1 MMRAL
6 QVCRGESL
14 QRLYPAEQLQKR
26 SLEIH
31 THSLK
36 THTNSYRNKQCQ
48 RRWSSKNCLGSKWC
62 QTPAAPVD
70 EAAGGFNVCTHTH
83 NVGPLGCEGCLGH
96 QRWWKI
102 CVCVCVLKL
111 EPLQTHSLPQKQE
124 AAAEPAFVPL
134 GSPRRHAGQVWFVF
148 SSPHTETMMK
158 ICQIKKHLR
167 RPLHQLFNGRPAV
180 NGVILHSDLHYSC
193 R

>member
-70 EAAGGFNVCTHTH
+70 EAAGGFNVCTHTMWDPWG
-83 NVGPLGCEGCLGH
+83 VKVVSVTRDDE
-96 QRWWKI
+96 KY
-102 CVCVCVLKL
+102 VCVCVLKL

-158 ICQIKKHLR
+158 IC
-167 RPLHQLFNGRPAV
+167 PLHQWCYFTLWFTLFMSISQFKVKADKRRFINSY
-180 NGVILHSDLHYSC
+180 N
-193 R
+193 